1 MKTNLLTVTKA
12 KMLLLFCILW
22 QVCVSAA
29 FAQSGGR
36 TITGKVTDDTNEP
49 LIGVNVLVAG
59 TAVGTITDFDGNY
72 SLTVPDGA
80 KELQFSYIGYAS
92 QTIAIKGN
100 VLNVQLQPDSQVLS
114 DVVVIGYGTQRKSDL
129 TGAVTNVSSEDFN
142 TGLVS
147 SPE

>member
-59 TAVGTITDFDGNY
+59 TYLFR
-72 SLTVPDGA
+72 A
-80 KELQFSYIGYAS
+80 KDMREAAD
-92 QTIAIKGN
+92 AI
-100 VLNVQLQPDSQVLS
+100 
-114 DVVVIGYGTQRKSDL
+114 R
-129 TGAVTNVSSEDFN
+129 
-142 TGLVS
+142 
-147 SPE
+147 